1 MAQKPNTQP
10 SRDRV
15 IIRTSVIGI
24 LVNVLLAAFKALVGV
39 LSNSVA
45 VLMDAVNN
53 LSDALSSVITIVGTR
68 LASRPPDKKH
78 PLGYG
83 RVEYLS
89 ATIIAVIVLYA
100 GVTAFVESVKKI
112 LHPETPDYSVLS
124 LVIIT
129 VAVAAKLLLGRYV
142 KGVGKRVNSDSLV
155 ASGQDALFDSVIS
168 ASTVA
173 AALIFLFFHVSLEA
187 WLGAIIALVIIKS
200 GLEMLRDTV
209 SQILGERVD
218 ASFARDIRKT
228 VCSVEG
234 VQGAYD
240 LILNN
245 YGPDRHIASV
255 HIEVPDVTTAA
266 ELDAITRKIEQRVFR
281 EHGVFIGGVSVYSVN
296 TNDDAAAAMR
306 SEIVGLA
313 LARPHVLQVHGFYAD
328 TEAKLI
334 SFDAVVDFEAKDRK
348 ATTDALR
355 QAVLERY
362 PGYQVNINLDWD
374 ISD

>member
-1 MAQKPNTQP
+1 MAKQPETQL

-15 IIRTSVIGI
+15 IVRTSVIGI

-112 LHPETPDYSVLS
+112 LHPETPDYTYIS
-124 LVIIT
+124 LIIIT

-155 ASGQDALFDSVIS
+155 ASGQDALFDSIIS

-187 WLGAIIALVIIKS
+187 WLGAVIALFIIKS

-209 SQILGERVD
+209 SQILGERAD
-218 ASFARDIRKT
+218 ADFARDIRRT
-228 VCSVEG
+228 IRSVEG

-245 YGPDRHIASV
+245 YGPDRYVASV
-255 HIEVPDVTTAA
+255 HIEVPDTTTAA
-266 ELDAITRKIEQRVFR
+266 EIDAITRQIEQRVFQQ
-281 EHGVFIGGVSVYSVN
+281 HSVAMGGVSIYSVN
-296 TNDDAAAAMR
+296 THDDEAAALKA
-306 SEIVGLA
+306 EIVRLA
-313 LARPHVLQVHGFYAD
+313 IAQPHVLQVHGFYAD
-328 TEAKLI
+328 PEAKSL
-334 SFDAVVDFEAKDRK
+334 SFDAVVDFEARDRK
-348 ATTDALR
+348 AVSDALR
-355 QAVLERY
+355 QAVLEQY
-362 PGYQVNINLDWD
+362 PGWQVSINLDWD